1 MDDLLGTF
9 VRRHGHHGRS
19 PMQGRWLV
27 AAVAILY
34 VMATLPR
41 ALGRAAAVLTVLA
54 ATAAC
59 DGTVDGGPVKTE
71 GPPPGTATPAVTQSL
86 VPARSFN
93 ATGLRLCEHR
103 EMLPLA
109 ALSLTVRRE
118 DPTPPLTAPGA
129 ACLFEMETADGHEAN
144 FRVEASTP
152 ASAEEAVQLYGTA
165 RQGASMRREGGL
177 EGIGDEAEAYT
188 RQSQPGFKYAEH
200 MAQARENNLVV
211 QVWLAVGGDEFV
223 PTKLLAQETVK
234 ALRRTLALVP
244 TA

>member
-1 MDDLLGTF
+1 
-9 VRRHGHHGRS
+9 
-19 PMQGRWLV
+19 
-27 AAVAILY
+27 
-34 VMATLPR
+34 
-41 ALGRAAAVLTVLA
+41 
-54 ATAAC
+54 
-59 DGTVDGGPVKTE
+59 
-71 GPPPGTATPAVTQSL
+71 
-86 VPARSFN
+86 
-93 ATGLRLCEHR
+93 
-103 EMLPLA
+103 
-109 ALSLTVRRE
+109 
-118 DPTPPLTAPGA
+118 
-129 ACLFEMETADGHEAN
+129 METADGHEAN

-223 PTKLLAQETVK
+223 PTKLLAQATVK